1 MYLER
6 TGFAKRLVAAVGILV
21 MWGGSAWAQDS
32 RKVSETPT
40 DVIEKMAAADTLK
53 GWNNALRLSGTFSYT
68 ASDNVVGAQDG
79 SYFQG
84 GVVVDGAWNHY
95 GDRTTWEN
103 LLKAQLTQSRTP
115 TIDAFIKSL
124 DNFDFQTTYYYQL
137 KQPSWIGPYAR
148 ARLNTALFKGFLID
162 SEAQVVRQIYLDGTQ
177 NDFLLPATD
186 NFQLTSSFEPLLL
199 SQNVGLFASPPGSP
213 GFTFKSKLGFG
224 LQEIVVGDSAFAVQ
238 DVEGTP
244 EVEVK
249 QLEQVVQGGAVLD
262 VNVAGKPAPNVS
274 WKVDTSIFLEA
285 FTDSKIEA
293 NAFNMDLNGLF
304 SVKLAKWASF
314 DYVLL
319 IKHVPRIV
327 DRWQVQ
333 NGVVLTVGFD
343 LM

>member
-1 MYLER
+1 MRRER
-6 TGFAKRLVAAVGILV
+6 TGFVQRLVIAVGLLT
-21 MWGGSAWAQDS
+21 MGACSALAQDS
-32 RKVSETPT
+32 RKVSEAPK
-40 DVIEKMAAADTLK
+40 DVIEKMAVEDTLK
-53 GWNNALRLSGTFSYT
+53 GWNNAVRLSGTFSFT
-68 ASDNVVGAQDG
+68 QSDNVVGAQDG

-84 GVVVDGAWNHY
+84 GVVLDGAWNHY

-103 LLKAQLTQSRTP
+103 LMKAQLTQSRTP
-115 TIDAFIKSL
+115 TLDAFIKSL
-124 DNFDFQTTYYYQL
+124 DNFDFQTTYYYHL

-148 ARLNTALFKGFLID
+148 ARLNTALFKGFLINSD
-162 SEAQVVRQIYLDGTQ
+162 DEIIRQVYLDGTQ

-186 NFQLTSSFEPLLL
+186 KFQLTTSFEPLLL
-199 SQNVGLFASPPGSP
+199 SQNVGFFATPPGSP
-213 GFTFKSKLGFG
+213 GFSVKSKLGFG

-249 QLEQVVQGGAVLD
+249 QLEQALQGGAVLD

-304 SVKLAKWASF
+304 SVKLTKWASF

>member
-1 MYLER
+1 MQR
-6 TGFAKRLVAAVGILV
+6 GRFGFMRSLAVVVL
-21 MWGGSAWAQDS
+21 MLALGGSALAQDT
-32 RKVSETPT
+32 RKVSEAPK

-84 GVVVDGAWNHY
+84 GVVLDGAWNHY

-115 TIDAFIKSL
+115 AIDAFIKSL
-124 DNFDFQTTYYYQL
+124 DNLDFQTTYYYHL

-148 ARLNTALFKGFLID
+148 ARFNTALFKGFLINTD
-162 SEAQVVRQIYLDGTQ
+162 DEIIRQVYLDGTQ
-177 NDFLLPATD
+177 NEFLLPATE
-186 NFQLTSSFEPLLL
+186 NLQLTNSFEPLIL
-199 SQNVGLFASPPGSP
+199 SQNVGLFATPPGSP
-213 GFTFKSKLGFG
+213 RFTVKAKLGFG
-224 LQEIVVGDSAFAVQ
+224 LQEIVLGDSAFAVQ
-238 DVEGTP
+238 DVESTA
-244 EVEVK
+244 EIEVK
-249 QLEQVVQGGAVLD
+249 QLEQAVQGGAVMDL
-262 VNVAGKPAPNVS
+262 NVAGKPAANVS
-274 WKVDTSIFLEA
+274 WKVDTSVFLEA

-304 SVKLAKWASF
+304 SVKLTKWASF

-319 IKHVPRIV
+319 IKHIPRIV

>member
-1 MYLER
+1 MQR
-6 TGFAKRLVAAVGILV
+6 TRFTRRFWTASLLILV
-21 MWGGSAWAQDS
+21 GHATAWAQES
-32 RKVSETPT
+32 RKVSEAPK
-40 DVIEKMAAADTLK
+40 DVTEKMATAADTLK
-53 GWNNALRLSGTFSYT
+53 GWNNAVRFSGTFSFT
-68 ASDNVVGAQDG
+68 QSDNVVGAQDG

-84 GVVVDGAWNHY
+84 GVVLDGAWNHY

-124 DNFDFQTTYYYQL
+124 DNFDVQTTYYYHL

-148 ARLNTALFKGFLID
+148 ARLNTQLFKGFEID
-162 SEAQVVRQIYLDGTQ
+162 AEDQVIRQVYLDGSQ
-177 NDFLLPATD
+177 NTFLLPATEQ
-186 NFQLTSSFEPLLL
+186 FQLTSSFEPLIL

-213 GFTFKSKLGFG
+213 GFRVKSKLGFG

-238 DVEGTP
+238 DVESTP
-244 EVEVK
+244 EVEVN
-249 QLEQVVQGGAVLD
+249 QLEQAVQGGAVLD
-262 VNVAGKPAPNVS
+262 VNVAGKPAQNVA

-285 FTDSKIEA
+285 FTDSDIEA

-304 SVKLAKWASF
+304 SVKLVKWASF

-319 IKHVPRIV
+319 IKHIPRIV

-343 LM
+343 LL

>member
-1 MYLER
+1 MQR
-6 TGFAKRLVAAVGILV
+6 TRLTRRFWMASLLIMVCHGT
-21 MWGGSAWAQDS
+21 AWAQDS
-32 RKVSETPT
+32 RKVSEAPK
-40 DVIEKMAAADTLK
+40 DVTEKMAAADTLK
-53 GWNNALRLSGTFSYT
+53 GWNNALRLSGTFSFT
-68 ASDNVVGAQDG
+68 QSDNVVGAQDG

-115 TIDAFIKSL
+115 TVDAFIKSL
-124 DNFDFQTTYYYQL
+124 DNFDFQTTYYYHL
-137 KQPSWIGPYAR
+137 KQPSWIGPFAR

-162 SEAQVVRQIYLDGTQ
+162 SQAQTIRQIYLDGTQ
-177 NDFLLPATD
+177 NEFLLPATEK
-186 NFQLTSSFEPLLL
+186 FQLTNSFEPLIL
-199 SQNVGLFASPPGSP
+199 SQNVGLFATPPGSP
-213 GFTFKSKLGFG
+213 GFSVKSKLGFG
-224 LQEIVVGDSAFAVQ
+224 LQEIVLGDSAFAVQ

-244 EVEVK
+244 EIEVK
-249 QLEQVVQGGAVLD
+249 QLEQAVQGGAVLD
-262 VNVAGKPAPNVS
+262 LNIAGKPAENVS
-274 WKVDTSIFLEA
+274 WKVDTSVFLEA

-304 SVKLAKWASF
+304 SVKLTKWASF

-319 IKHVPRIV
+319 VKHIPRIV

>member
-1 MYLER
+1 MYCQR
-6 TGFAKRLVAAVGILV
+6 TEFMRSLVIAVGFLALGV
-21 MWGGSAWAQDS
+21 TLARAQDS

-40 DVIEKMAAADTLK
+40 DVTEKMAAEDTLR
-53 GWNNALRLSGTFSYT
+53 GWNNALRLSGTFSFT
-68 ASDNVVGAQDG
+68 QSDNVVGAQDG

-84 GVVVDGAWNHY
+84 GVVLDGAWSHY

-115 TIDAFIKSL
+115 TVDAFIKSL
-124 DNFDFQTTYYYQL
+124 DNFDFQTTYYYHL

-148 ARLNTALFKGFLID
+148 GRLNTALFKGFLINAD
-162 SEAQVVRQIYLDGTQ
+162 DEVIRQVYLDGTQ

-186 NFQLTSSFEPLLL
+186 NFQLTTSFEPLVL
-199 SQNVGLFASPPGSP
+199 SQNVGFFATPPGSP
-213 GFTFKSKLGFG
+213 KFTLKSKLGFG
-224 LQEIVVGDSAFAVQ
+224 LQEIVLGDSAFAVQ
-238 DVEGTP
+238 DDHATP
-244 EVEVK
+244 EIEVK
-249 QLEQVVQGGAVLD
+249 QLEQSLQGGAVLD
-262 VNVAGKPAPNVS
+262 VNLAGKPAGNVS
-274 WKVDTSIFLEA
+274 WKVDTSVFLEA

-304 SVKLAKWASF
+304 SVKLARWASF

>member
-1 MYLER
+1 MQRVR
-6 TGFAKRLVAAVGILV
+6 TGFAGWLLSAGFLFLI
-21 MWGGSAWAQDS
+21 WGGSARAQDS
-32 RKVSETPT
+32 RKVSEAPE
-40 DVIEKMAAADTLK
+40 DVTKKMAAADTLK
-53 GWNNALRLSGTFSYT
+53 GWNNAVRLSGTFSFT
-68 ASDNVVGAQDG
+68 QSDNVVGAADG

-84 GVVVDGAWNHY
+84 GVVLDGAWNNY

-115 TIDAFIKSL
+115 TLDAFIKSL
-124 DNFDFQTTYYYQL
+124 DNFDVQTTFYYRL

-148 ARLNTALFKGFLID
+148 ARLNTALFKGFLIN
-162 SEAQVVRQIYLDGTQ
+162 SEDEVIRQIYLDGTQ

-186 NFQLTSSFEPLLL
+186 KFQLTTSFEPLLL
-199 SQNVGLFASPPGSP
+199 SQNVGLFAAPPGSP

-224 LQEIVVGDSAFAVQ
+224 LQEIVLGDSAFAVQ

-244 EVEVK
+244 EIEVK
-249 QLEQVVQGGAVLD
+249 QLEQSLQGGAVLD

-274 WKVDTSIFLEA
+274 WKVDSSIFLEA

-304 SVKLAKWASF
+304 SVKLSKWASF

-319 IKHVPRIV
+319 IKHIPRIV

-333 NGVVLTVGFD
+333 NGVVLTMGFD